1 MTLPQFA
8 ELVERMRSK
17 QIEYFRTRKSDVLKE
32 SKELEAA
39 VDKEIAKMKNNN
51 SETTLNLF

>member
-1 MTLPQFA
+1 MTLPQFTD
-8 ELVERMRSK
+8 LVERMRAK

-39 VDKEIAKMKNNN
+39 VDKEIVKMKNNS